1 LRVRW
6 LEHLEKLLMRTAL
19 LIDKSQEIRG
29 PSLSELRLLASTQFD
44 LQIILTRRVT
54 AVLHRR

>member
-1 LRVRW
+1 
-6 LEHLEKLLMRTAL
+6 MRTAL